1 MTLTE
6 YEVGPAFTAIIRS
19 YLERSLIFNL
29 VDEELRDEMIEEI
42 KFSLSGLASGE
53 LETGG
58 IKLAEYFLV
67 GSVTELG
74 ADFRLTLQL
83 VSVETGE
90 VVGSAGKAIPK
101 EEVFET
107 SEAYTAAYVSPYGL
121 GIEFGVIPWATTMGE
136 MAQREGQPH
145 PQEFNLFSIMLH
157 YRIRKWLVAWGG
169 LALAPGAVR
178 FDKSYNEKGIN
189 LDAEDVENMGAD
201 LPEGS
206 TITYSKDRSPY
217 FSLHLGAGYVWNF
230 SKTLNLTAGAELS
243 MAQTFL
249 EQEYTIPLD
258 DTQMSYG
265 TYTVTSNDIS
275 LYTIAPTLKVQY
287 FVTPRVAFQF
297 TYQFKYQM
305 NKDTESTNYFFRDG
319 SYGDGAPIPELY
331 DLDPTV
337 DPYGEKHITDM
348 SGHTVNMGVGFYF

>member
-1 MTLTE
+1 MTLTIFLVLLLSPLSSQSAKLVIESLISQLTLEFRNTHPDLAFQPNLAVLPVQNQSPSAEE

-19 YLERSLIFNL
+19 LLERSLLFNL
-29 VDEELRDEMIEEI
+29 VDEELRAEMIEEI
-42 KFSLSGLASGE
+42 KSFLSGLASGS
-53 LETGG
+53 LIRRSLTFFPLCS
-58 IKLAEYFLV
+58 I
-67 GSVTELG
+67 TE
-74 ADFRLTLQL
+74 
-83 VSVETGE
+83 
-90 VVGSAGKAIPK
+90 SA
-101 EEVFET
+101 
-107 SEAYTAAYVSPYGL
+107 SGL
-121 GIEFGVIPWATTMGE
+121 WPG
-136 MAQREGQPH
+136 
-145 PQEFNLFSIMLH
+145 
-157 YRIRKWLVAWGG
+157 GG

-189 LDAEDVENMGAD
+189 LDAEDVENMAAD

-249 EQEYTIPLD
+249 EQEYTIPLND
-258 DTQMSYG
+258 GQDSYG

-275 LYTIAPTLKVQY
+275 LFSIAPTVKVQY

-297 TYQFKYQM
+297 TYQFKYQL

-331 DLDPTV
+331 ELDPTV
-337 DPYGEKHITDM
+337 DPYGSYSRSLWREAYHRYVRPYCQY
-348 SGHTVNMGVGFYF
+348 GGGVLFLGNSRPEGRAHQS